1 MYLKSK
7 KHSPH
12 TLRSSIWFHYLLAF
26 LLLNFSINVHFLSSF
41 VLRKTRAKR
50 LQYSMDREIQRKE
63 TLEPG
68 QTSGLLP
75 KGQKHPLRAWK
86 KNNKKKEET
95 NVNTSNVKL
104 LCFAFPKFTLFFSL
118 YLVSN
123 RDFNK
128 WTNLFCLTNP
138 GRGNSDRADHLGSFP
153 RGTYTQRTSHRMSVP
168 REDSGRIDTR
178 FLPLFSEWP
187 WWGGLAQVTWLSRLA
202 STSG

>member
-1 MYLKSK
+1 MK
-7 KHSPH
+7 
-12 TLRSSIWFHYLLAF
+12 
-26 LLLNFSINVHFLSSF
+26 
-41 VLRKTRAKR
+41 
-50 LQYSMDREIQRKE
+50 
-63 TLEPG
+63 
-68 QTSGLLP
+68 
-75 KGQKHPLRAWK
+75 K

-153 RGTYTQRTSHRMSVP
+153 RGTYTQRTLHRMSVP
-168 REDSGRIDTR
+168 IRDCGRRGTKISYNTI
-178 FLPLFSEWP
+178 PGGHSLFSSHIKVFTKKKKTFKYETFIGCGKMIKYCALWNPP
-187 WWGGLAQVTWLSRLA
+187 WRTIS
-202 STSG
+202 